1 MQKSLEF
8 KGKVIIDF
16 LDKKLKGDNKMKLQI
31 VKEEDFEIVM
41 NMINVAKQHLKEQ
54 GIDQQQNGYPDEA
67 CIHNDIINKR
77 GYFLSD
83 KNQELGY
90 LCIDFDGEPA
100 YEKLDGKWLSD
111 GKYVVVHRLALSEK
125 ARGKNISSIVF
136 QLVEELAL
144 EKGITAFRVDTDADN
159 QKMQHILKKNG
170 FTFCG
175 TIWFDNSEKIAFEKI
190 LKK

>member
-31 VKEEDFEIVM
+31 VKEEDFEIAM

-54 GIDQQQNGYPDEA
+54 GIDQWQNGYPDEA

>member
-31 VKEEDFEIVM
+31 VKEEDFEIAM

-54 GIDQQQNGYPDEA
+54 GIDQWQNGYPDEA

-83 KNQELGY
+83 ENQELGY

>member
-1 MQKSLEF
+1 
-8 KGKVIIDF
+8 
-16 LDKKLKGDNKMKLQI
+16 MKLQI
-31 VKEEDFEIVM
+31 VKEEDFEIAM

-54 GIDQQQNGYPDEA
+54 GIDQWQNGYPDEA

>member
-1 MQKSLEF
+1 
-8 KGKVIIDF
+8 
-16 LDKKLKGDNKMKLQI
+16 MKLQI
-31 VKEEDFEIVM
+31 VKEEDFEIAM

-54 GIDQQQNGYPDEA
+54 GIDQWQNGYPDEA

-83 KNQELGY
+83 ENQELGY
-90 LCIDFDGEPA
+90 LCVDFDGEPA

>member
-1 MQKSLEF
+1 LEF

-31 VKEEDFEIVM
+31 VKEEDFEIAM

-54 GIDQQQNGYPDEA
+54 GIDQWQNGYPDEA

-83 KNQELGY
+83 ENQELGY

-111 GKYVVVHRLALSEK
+111 GKYVVVHRLALS
-125 ARGKNISSIVF
+125 
-136 QLVEELAL
+136 
-144 EKGITAFRVDTDADN
+144 
-159 QKMQHILKKNG
+159 
-170 FTFCG
+170 
-175 TIWFDNSEKIAFEKI
+175 
-190 LKK
+190 